1 MEFEVMKKKL
11 ETYRRPKG
19 QFRGVKSDILIELL
33 RSWESHSGSSAE
45 FAKKLGMKRRQ
56 LGRLVQEA
64 RKIATTTEAIDP
76 AFHELPTQDPPGQ
89 SAGAGIEMIW
99 GSDKIIRFP
108 TVDTLMDFLKKA
120 AA

>member
-11 ETYRRPKG
+11 DTYRRPKG
-19 QFRGVKSDILIELL
+19 QFRGVNSDLLLELL
-33 RSWESHSGSSAE
+33 RMWESHSGSSAD
-45 FAKKLGMKRRQ
+45 FARKLGMKNKQ
-56 LGRLVQEA
+56 LARLVQEA

-76 AFHELPTQDPPGQ
+76 AFHELPTQGPIQGTV
-89 SAGAGIEMIW
+89 SGIEMIW

-108 TVDTLMDFLKKA
+108 TVETLMDFLKKA

>member
-11 ETYRRPKG
+11 DTYRRPKG
-19 QFRGVKSDILIELL
+19 QFRGVKSDLLIELL
-33 RSWESHSGSSAE
+33 RMWESHTGSSVE
-45 FAKKLGMKRRQ
+45 FARKLGMKVRQ

-76 AFHELPTQDPPGQ
+76 SFHELPVQDPSQGT
-89 SAGAGIEMIW
+89 GTGIEVIW

-108 TVDTLMDFLKKA
+108 TVETLMDFLKRSA
-120 AA
+120 A